1 MGLKTIFF
9 KEKPSRIYTQTGE
22 KIITNT
28 TVETSFLNGDHTGI
42 NIIPDRLLSPHSTIT
57 LRMFGL
63 ISTAGTPQT
72 TLRFY
77 FDGVEI
83 IESVGILPNNLNN
96 TYFDVFIEITIGTNK
111 EYFNLNGRT
120 LFQTVLGVG
129 TPQLRGFY
137 ANNVAYTKKSEYP
150 IDMTYQ
156 WGTASTGNTIKIYNL
171 EIGVS

>member
-1 MGLKTIFF
+1 MGLRQIFF
-9 KEKPSRIYTQTGE
+9 KEKPSKTYVQTGE
-22 KIITNT
+22 RTITNT
-28 TVETSFLNGDHTGI
+28 LVETSFFDGDFIDTNLI
-42 NIIPDRLLSPHSTIT
+42 ADRLLSPYSTVT
-57 LRMFGL
+57 LRMTGTL
-63 ISTAGTPQT
+63 KTSGTPQT